1 MATKDTVV
9 QELVVNTL
17 TQAQFDAA
25 KEAGTLSP
33 YELYGTPDTTSE
45 QLKNKLDV
53 GLENAVAE
61 TKTTIVGWG
70 IPDYSAGVSFTPAV
84 GTTFTAPSDGIALVY
99 LSVTGGNGNL
109 VFNGTTIG
117 LFGGS
122 NANHNNFL
130 LPVNKGDIIT
140 VTMNVGAIGNSIG
153 NFYPLKGAN

>member
-53 GLENAVAE
+53 GLGNAVAE

-70 IPDYSAGVSFTPAV
+70 MPDYSAGVELSI
-84 GTTFTAPSDGIALVY
+84 SDGTITMPFTGFIICKVY
-99 LSVTGGNGNL
+99 NDNDNSVGVYVDGKQILSSSMSYAGVKYWFFNL
-109 VFNGTTIG
+109 EKNQTLRIKTAYAMNLAVAFPFKG
-117 LFGGS
+117 
-122 NANHNNFL
+122 
-130 LPVNKGDIIT
+130 VN
-140 VTMNVGAIGNSIG
+140 
-153 NFYPLKGAN
+153 